1 MKGRSHARALAVL
14 AAGALT
20 VGFSATAATATTTA
34 TTTTTATATTATA
47 AAAHPAGCALGPD
60 HSIRHVIYIQ
70 FDNVHFRRDDPNVPS
85 DLEQMPNLLRFIT
98 GHGTLISHEH
108 TPLIAHTA
116 DDIVTSESGLY

>member
-34 TTTTTATATTATA
+34 TATATATTTTATATTTTA
-47 AAAHPAGCALGPD
+47 GHPAGCALGPD

-98 GHGTLISHEH
+98 GHGTLISHE
-108 TPLIAHTA
+108 
-116 DDIVTSESGLY
+116 